1 MASEDLA
8 VAEGQA
14 FRPNRKPLF
23 VAVVANVSL
32 ALIFLVFPYW
42 RGHLRTSE
50 THERFRSF
58 AACFWG
64 GQAVRE
70 GGLGRVEGDEERYA
84 ALVLTGPAEW
94 PMRCLGP
101 LRRIRPEPASF
112 LFPSVKDHEVTLGA
126 VVRLV
131 ERELRAMAQER
142 RAGVGRVSMRPV

>member
-1 MASEDLA
+1 MASEDLD

-14 FRPNRKPLF
+14 FRPNRKPLLVGVVGN
-23 VAVVANVSL
+23 VAL

-42 RGHLRTSE
+42 RGHVRTSE

-70 GGLGRVEGDEERYA
+70 GGGLGRVPDDEERYA
-84 ALVLTGPAEW
+84 AMVLGGPEEW

-112 LFPSVKDHEVTLGA
+112 LFPSVKDAEVTLA
-126 VVRLV
+126 QAIRVV
-131 ERELRAMAQER
+131 EREIRTLGRER
-142 RAGVGRVSMRPV
+142 REGAGRV